1 MGELCAQ
8 ARPKRPVVR
17 DWGTPGALSPLV
29 AGSDHDAVLPRR
41 REFNLCEDAPGIACQ
56 QGKKEEL
63 FQWGRGERG
72 GLGRNVQGK
81 KIPSHQISFGGD
93 FTLKAGEKNYST
105 AFNWSKQSAT
115 NPNSNM
121 IAVRLGSNCLG
132 FRWNLQAKSYRA
144 NLNFTIILSKGER

>member
-1 MGELCAQ
+1 MITTRFFLGDVNSTSARMLPALRANRGRKKNYFNGGGVNGE
-8 ARPKRPVVR
+8 
-17 DWGTPGALSPLV
+17 DW
-29 AGSDHDAVLPRR
+29 
-41 REFNLCEDAPGIACQ
+41 
-56 QGKKEEL
+56 EEMY
-63 FQWGRGERG
+63 R
-72 GLGRNVQGK
+72 GK

-93 FTLKAGEKNYST
+93 FTLKAGGKNYST